1 MVEYTNATAVIP
13 LKGKAQMDNLYSV
26 LCGFMHVTL
35 AFQRQAKWAAPSKCV
50 SNDRCTALRVFAYVI
65 TRMIWVRFGFAKFT

>member
-35 AFQRQAKWAAPSKCV
+35 AFQRQAK
-50 SNDRCTALRVFAYVI
+50 
-65 TRMIWVRFGFAKFT
+65 